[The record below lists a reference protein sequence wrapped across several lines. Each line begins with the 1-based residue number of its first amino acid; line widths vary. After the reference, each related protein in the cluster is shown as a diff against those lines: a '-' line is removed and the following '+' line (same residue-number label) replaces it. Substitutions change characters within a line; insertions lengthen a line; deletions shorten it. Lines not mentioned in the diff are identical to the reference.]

1 VSTEVGCVPEALEQG
16 RLFCKVGFCVS
27 GLCALQMC
35 LTWSFGYSVSDVEN
49 FLKTLMATFRKYFV
63 VLSPYRKVEIRN
75 QMDNVFANRLS
86 SARKMAGMSLQ
97 DLEDKLE
104 KYVTR
109 QTLHKYEQGKMKPDS
124 QALLAMSNVLG
135 VPVDYFYSVPQVK
148 VELKNI
154 DYRKYS
160 SKISKTEQIAV
171 EEKAKE
177 NCERYLELEHL
188 INPQEKSEYF
198 SYDKIISTPEDAE
211 EAAKELRSKW
221 KLGYDPIPDV
231 VEMLEDKGYKVIELD
246 APDGFDGMKADVDGK
261 KIIVLKK
268 SKKQGEDVVRKRLT
282 ALHELAHHSLKLSGK
297 LSGKEEERLCHA
309 FASAVLYPAD
319 MALKE
324 LSKDRFHFYQNELQL
339 IKERWGISFTAVFS
353 RALQLKIITDYIYR
367 RFNVGYKE
375 RKLHLNEP
383 GRFMSKEKPVRM
395 ERLVYLGLSKEILTV
410 NEAAYYLGVSAWK
423 FREQLHQIV

>member
-1 VSTEVGCVPEALEQG
+1 
-16 RLFCKVGFCVS
+16 
-27 GLCALQMC
+27 M
-35 LTWSFGYSVSDVEN
+35 EN
-49 FLKTLMATFRKYFV
+49 L
-63 VLSPYRKVEIRN
+63 
-75 QMDNVFANRLS
+75 FANRLS

-124 QALLAMSNVLG
+124 KALHAIANALG
-135 VPVDYFYSVPQVK
+135 VAVDYFFSEPTLDVQLDNV
-148 VELKNI
+148 

-160 SKISKTEQIAV
+160 TKISKTEQAAI

-177 NCERYLELEHL
+177 SCSRYLELEQL
-188 INPQEKSEYF
+188 ISPAEKAEYF
-198 SYDKIISTPEDAE
+198 NYEKVISTAEDAE
-211 EAAKELRSKW
+211 AAAVELRKRW

-246 APDGFDGMKADVDGK
+246 APEGFDGMKADVGDK
-261 KIIVLKK
+261 KLIVLKK
-268 SKKQGEDVVRKRLT
+268 FKQEGEDVVRKRLT
-282 ALHELAHHSLKLSGK
+282 ALHELAHHSLEFSKKLSD
-297 LSGKEEERLCHA
+297 KEVEKLCHA

-319 MALKE
+319 MAKRE
-324 LSKDRFHFYQNELQL
+324 LSKDRFHFYQNELKL
-339 IKERWGISFTAVFS
+339 IKERWGISYTAVFA
-353 RALQLKIITDYIYR
+353 RALQLGIISDYIYR
-367 RFNVGYKE
+367 RFNVGYKT
-375 RKLHLNEP
+375 KMLHLNEP

-395 ERLVYLGLSKEILTV
+395 ERLVYVGLSKEILTV

>member
-1 VSTEVGCVPEALEQG
+1 
-16 RLFCKVGFCVS
+16 
-27 GLCALQMC
+27 MC

>member
-1 VSTEVGCVPEALEQG
+1 
-16 RLFCKVGFCVS
+16 
-27 GLCALQMC
+27 
-35 LTWSFGYSVSDVEN
+35 
-49 FLKTLMATFRKYFV
+49 
-63 VLSPYRKVEIRN
+63 
-75 QMDNVFANRLS
+75 MDNVFANRLS

-97 DLEDKLE
+97 DLENKLE

-124 QALLAMSNVLG
+124 KALLAMSSILG
-135 VPVDYFYSVPQVK
+135 VPVDYFYSVPSVN

-160 SKISKTEQIAV
+160 SKISKPEQVAV

-177 NCERYLELEHL
+177 NCERYFELEHL
-188 INPQEKSEYF
+188 IAPNEKAEYF
-198 SYDKIISTPEDAE
+198 DCSKVITTADDAE
-211 EAAKELRSKW
+211 EAANELRSKW

-246 APDGFDGMKADVDGK
+246 APEGFDGMKADVGGR

-268 SKKQGEDVVRKRLT
+268 NTKQGEDIVRKRLT
-282 ALHELAHHSLKLSGK
+282 ALHELAHHSLTFSKKLTE
-297 LSGKEEERLCHA
+297 KEIEKLCHG

-319 MALKE
+319 MAKKD
-324 LSKDRFHFYQNELQL
+324 LSKERFHFYQNELQL
-339 IKERWGISFTAVFS
+339 IKERWGISFSAVFA
-353 RALQLKIITDYIYR
+353 RALYLKIITTFIYK
-367 RFNVGYKE
+367 RFNVGFKQRGY
-375 RKLHLNEP
+375 HIPNAEP

-395 ERLVYLGLSKEILTV
+395 ERLVYIGLSKEILTI